1 MTAHSTLNGPAMLPS
16 RPRCLF
22 PPRLHTAS
30 RGLAWLRACLLG
42 AVAGLAALPPVVPAA
57 SAGELPVLRLRIG
70 GHAVVAE
77 VASTPR
83 QRETGLMERRS
94 LAPDHGMLFVFRH
107 DQDVCMWMKDT
118 YLPLSVAFIDAG
130 GAIRNLADMRPLT
143 LDTHCASGAV
153 RYALEM
159 PLGWFAGHQVAPGAR
174 VLGLPTGP

>member
-1 MTAHSTLNGPAMLPS
+1 MPIS
-16 RPRCLF
+16 RPRRSF
-22 PPRLHTAS
+22 PPRPGTTP
-30 RGLAWLRACLLG
+30 RGGAWLSACLLAGG
-42 AVAGLAALPPVVPAA
+42 ARLASLPLTARAA
-57 SAGELPVLRLRIG
+57 SPEPLASVRLRVG

-77 VASTPR
+77 VASTPAQR
-83 QRETGLMERRS
+83 QTGLMQRRS

-130 GAIRNLADMRPLT
+130 GTIRNLADMQPLT

-159 PLGWFAGHQVAPGAR
+159 PLGWFSGHQAAPGAR
-174 VLGLPTGP
+174 VQGLPSAP